1 LIPLLGAAALVVS
14 FAADVVGE
22 VVIAGL
28 MFVVAAGVVL
38 VNVVGAKNN
47 IDIIKDIKN
56 TKKIRLKCIFFL

>member
-1 LIPLLGAAALVVS
+1 MIPLLGAAALVVS
-14 FAADVVGE
+14 FAVDVVAE

-56 TKKIRLKCIFFL
+56 TKKIRLKC